1 MAFFDSVAFWVFAIA
16 ATLAALSVVFNR
28 SVVYAALSLIV
39 VFFSIAGLFVLNNA
53 DFLAVAQAIVYGVGL
68 TIVILFGIM
77 FTGDRLIQ
85 DRVIGKPQ
93 LLAYF
98 VVAALTF
105 AVLLPVGFH
114 QYGVVPTPPILAAM
128 LYNQGSTPLLGWAL
142 FNQYA
147 LPFEA
152 ASVLLLIAM
161 VGAIVISK
169 KSFAPQLGGGIKYS
183 ASESALPDDADKA
196 LHTSIDS
203 VNEHARHQMDEAFK
217 QEQHDAEVKA

>member
-1 MAFFDSVAFWVFAIA
+1 MAFFDSICFWIFAA
-16 ATLAALSVVFNR
+16 ASVLAALSVVFNR

-77 FTGDRLIQ
+77 FTGDRMIQ

-98 VVAALTF
+98 VVGGLTF
-105 AVLLPVGFH
+105 AALLPVAF
-114 QYGVVPTPPILAAM
+114 YAYDVIPTPPMLAAL

-161 VGAIVISK
+161 VGAIIISK
-169 KSFAPQLGGGIKYS
+169 KSFAPHKGGLKYTP
-183 ASESALPDDADKA
+183 SESALPHEAEAA
-196 LHTSIDS
+196 LLSSVDS
-203 VNEHARHQMDEAFK
+203 VNEHAQSALNESK
-217 QEQHDAEVKA
+217 ESAEVEV